1 MNVSNVE
8 VLTGHKETMTS
19 LEIAELVRREHKSVM
34 RSIREMED
42 SWEKYEGASSRFRK
56 EPQQFPMAF
65 IRTCLVMYSAR
76 PSASTSPKI

>member
-1 MNVSNVE
+1 MNESNVE

-34 RSIREMED
+34 RSICEMKD
-42 SWEKYEGASSRFRK
+42 GWEKYEGASSRFHK
-56 EPQQFPMAF
+56 EPQQFPMEF